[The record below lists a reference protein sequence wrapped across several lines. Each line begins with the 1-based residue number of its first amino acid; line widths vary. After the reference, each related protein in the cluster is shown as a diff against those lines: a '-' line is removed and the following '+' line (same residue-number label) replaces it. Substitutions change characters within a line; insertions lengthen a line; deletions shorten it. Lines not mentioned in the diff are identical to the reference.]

1 VQHAAQLERCHQIS
15 RKAALKTTSKTPTP
29 PRPQHLAAR
38 HTAPPAPS
46 TLTGD
51 LLSDL
56 SLNAAAPDGAG
67 APQGAAGAP
76 PDSADGSAAAA
87 GRPDRLGDS
96 PPPGAPQAPASL
108 EARTASYF
116 QHLVLDCDGVLV
128 DTERASCEALRLA
141 VLEVTGLQVPGSF
154 PEVRGCRAAAFG
166 VPDFGVPRRARGFG
180 GRWAG
185 GGKRGRCEWG
195 LPLRE
200 AGKRVRLRVF
210 RRTVCPQPAGLV
222 SLHAGSR

>member
-1 VQHAAQLERCHQIS
+1 MEGAIVGGATQGKLYCPGCGARLGSFNWAGITNTCGAWITPGFQLHLSRLDELRPRGAAGGGGGAA
-15 RKAALKTTSKTPTP
+15 AALPGLRLP
-29 PRPQHLAAR
+29 ALLAERRQQA
-38 HTAPPAPS
+38 AAEA
-46 TLTGD
+46 GD

-154 PEVRGCRAAAFG
+154 PKVLVDAPHAIACGAMRTILLVF
-166 VPDFGVPRRARGFG
+166 
-180 GRWAG
+180 
-185 GGKRGRCEWG
+185 
-195 LPLRE
+195 PL
-200 AGKRVRLRVF
+200 AH
-210 RRTVCPQPAGLV
+210 P
-222 SLHAGSR
+222 SLDP